1 MPKHKTISF
10 SVKETQRIKDALHFY
25 HEEYQLNLAGFIPAK
40 IRNRLASADAKMQAL
55 DASDASQKCPLTD
68 WEFAAAGWAVH
79 YVLDRLQECAEDG
92 DDPSDL
98 LPPSL
103 LGCAPSLSALFEKIR
118 SHLLERGIEI

>member
-1 MPKHKTISF
+1 MSKRETISF
-10 SVKETQRIKDALHFY
+10 SPEETQRIKDALHFY

-68 WEFAAAGWAVH
+68 WGFAAAGWALH
-79 YVLDRLQECAEDG
+79 YALDRLQECTENG